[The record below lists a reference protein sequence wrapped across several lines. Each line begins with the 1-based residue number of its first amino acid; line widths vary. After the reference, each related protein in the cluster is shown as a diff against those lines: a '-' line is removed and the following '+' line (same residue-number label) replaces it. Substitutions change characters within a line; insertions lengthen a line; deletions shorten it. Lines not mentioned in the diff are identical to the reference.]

1 EVILIA
7 RDWQKEVG
15 GGESRAG
22 YLGSGLS
29 KFAFKGR
36 LGPNNCAIL
45 QSKSFV
51 ADTGAN
57 QNDLLD
63 ELALLSLGQ
72 WFLDSFYKLS
82 IIYIKAHNSFLA
94 MKWNTTDTFVGT
106 VVTAVTPIAGRPA
119 AGEKDNRT
127 LLFPDFLVTPLL
139 PSGSQYREVK
149 FSGNEDFGNNTDP
162 VGEAVDAYAHHTVA
176 DSFGDVLFADLQ
188 GKPMPSFETG
198 YWDKGPGMIQAFLRQ
213 HQCNHI
219 CKKMKLPQATKD
231 LKVELLG
238 QSTSAPTA

>member
-1 EVILIA
+1 MVLICS
-7 RDWQKEVG
+7 Q
-15 GGESRAG
+15 
-22 YLGSGLS
+22 
-29 KFAFKGR
+29 GR

-72 WFLDSFYKLS
+72 WFLDSFYKRAEEFPDVKRLIPCKPIVS

-188 GKPMPSFETG
+188 GKPMPSSV
-198 YWDKGPGMIQAFLRQ
+198 YAHSLNQ
-213 HQCNHI
+213 
-219 CKKMKLPQATKD
+219 
-231 LKVELLG
+231 
-238 QSTSAPTA
+238 